1 MSSAAHTL
9 LSHERLH
16 CGVTAPGQY
25 LSGLDL
31 FSGHIGI
38 PVTLV
43 YPQGMQVAHMR
54 EALVQTLRH
63 YPLIAGRM
71 KKDGEGQVYV
81 DCNDAGIEFRVH
93 EHDEPLPAHGPD
105 SDFGS
110 QIKRYFKPFYPWQL
124 VDKDMPLLQVN
135 VHRFQ
140 GGGVILCCY
149 GPHSLFDGAA
159 YWQFMSDWSRMARGL
174 QVVTPAFDH
183 QVVIEAGQ
191 GKGVGDG
198 LVDAPPAPQGLVRDP
213 DMRARLGVML
223 RLGWQALKM
232 RKGVFRIPAATMQ
245 QWKDEAKRALPA
257 DAGVSAVEL
266 AAAHCLKV
274 TSPLTRSSRARRVGI
289 VLDLRHRRRL
299 RIPRDY
305 FGNALCYGEACY
317 TPQEIEQDS
326 VAVLA
331 SKCRPSSEQ
340 VSNDTLF
347 SYLGLM
353 EQYRQRRSVWRL
365 FWDSAAGTLDGGL
378 ILNNCARF
386 PMYDINFGQGG
397 PAWYDICAV
406 AFRMLMV
413 VPTPEQDG
421 GVDLHFTA
429 TKAEL
434 KAVAA
439 SLAAQVQAS
448 ASAPAADPTPVSAQ
462 AEPSL
467 PIEAYF

>member
-1 MSSAAHTL
+1 MSPAEHPSL
-9 LSHERLH
+9 IQERIC
-16 CGVTAPGQY
+16 CGVTAPAQP
-25 LSGLDL
+25 LTGLDL

-43 YPQGMQVAHMR
+43 YPQGMHIPRVR
-54 EALVQTLRH
+54 EALVHALRH

-71 KKDGEGQVYV
+71 KKDAQGHAYV
-81 DCNDAGIEFRVH
+81 DCNDAGIDFVVR
-93 EHDEPLPAHGPD
+93 EHDEPLPPHGPD

-110 QIKRYFKPFYPWQL
+110 QIKRYFTAVYPWQWMG
-124 VDKDMPLLQVN
+124 KDQPLLQVH
-135 VHRFQ
+135 VHRFVD
-140 GGGVILCCY
+140 GGVILCCY
-149 GPHSLFDGAA
+149 GPHSLFDGSA
-159 YWQFMSDWSRMARGL
+159 YWQFMSDWSRAAMGL
-174 QVVTPAFDH
+174 EITPPAFDH
-183 QVVIEAGQ
+183 QAVIDVALA
-191 GKGVGDG
+191 KMPA
-198 LVDAPPAPQGLVRDP
+198 DAQPAASGLVRDP
-213 DMRARLGVML
+213 DMRTRLSVML
-223 RLGWQALKM
+223 RLGWQALKL

-245 QWKDEAKRALPA
+245 RWKDEARLALPA
-257 DAGVSAVEL
+257 DAGVSSVEL
-266 AAAHCLKV
+266 AAAHCLKAIA
-274 TSPLTRSSRARRVGI
+274 PLTTSGRERRVGI

-305 FGNALCYGEACY
+305 FGNALCYGEASY
-317 TPQEIEQDS
+317 TPQDIAQDS

-331 SKCRPSSEQ
+331 SKCRPSNEQ

-347 SYLGLM
+347 AHLALM
-353 EQYRQRRSVWRL
+353 ERYRQRKAIWRL

-397 PAWYDICAV
+397 PAWYDICGV

-439 SLAAQVQAS
+439 SLAAQIKLTTPESSRAVPRAAEQAD
-448 ASAPAADPTPVSAQ
+448 AGV
-462 AEPSL
+462 

>member
-9 LSHERLH
+9 LSDERLR
-16 CGVTAPGQY
+16 CGVTAPRQV

-71 KKDGEGQVYV
+71 KKDGEGHVYV
-81 DCNDAGIEFRVH
+81 DCNDAGIGFRVH

-105 SDFGS
+105 SDFGR

-124 VDKDMPLLQVN
+124 VDKDRPLLQVN

-159 YWQFMSDWSRMARGL
+159 YWQFMSDWSRMALGL
-174 QVVTPAFDH
+174 QVVTPSFDH

-191 GKGVGDG
+191 GRA
-198 LVDAPPAPQGLVRDP
+198 LPAAPGLVRDP

-232 RKGVFRIPAATMQ
+232 RKGVFRISAATMQ

-274 TSPLTRSSRARRVGI
+274 TSPLTRSSRERRVGI

-305 FGNALCYGEACY
+305 FGNALCYGEARY
-317 TPQEIEQDS
+317 TPQEVAQDS

-347 SYLGLM
+347 AHLALM
-353 EQYRQRRSVWRL
+353 ERYRQRRAIWRL

-397 PAWYDICAV
+397 PAWYDICGV

-413 VPTPEQDG
+413 VPTPYQDG

-434 KAVAA
+434 KAVTL
-439 SLAAQVQAS
+439 SLAAQLQAS
-448 ASAPAADPTPVSAQ
+448 ALAPASGLAPASAQ
-462 AEPSL
+462 AEASL

>member
-1 MSSAAHTL
+1 MASAMHTL
-9 LSHERLH
+9 LSDERLH
-16 CGVTAPGQY
+16 CGVTAPRQV

-71 KKDGEGQVYV
+71 KKDGDGHVYV
-81 DCNDAGIEFRVH
+81 DCNDAGISFRLH

-110 QIKRYFKPFYPWQL
+110 QIKRYFSAVYPWQW
-124 VDKDMPLLQVN
+124 VGKDQPLLQVN
-135 VHRFQ
+135 VHRFR

-174 QVVTPAFDH
+174 EVVPPAFDH

-191 GKGVGDG
+191 GKASP
-198 LVDAPPAPQGLVRDP
+198 DAMPAAQGLVRDP
-213 DMRARLGVML
+213 DMRARLSVML

-232 RKGVFRIPAATMQ
+232 RKGVFRISAATMQ

-274 TSPLTRSSRARRVGI
+274 TSPLTRSSRVRRVGI

-305 FGNALCYGEACY
+305 FGNALCYGETRY
-317 TPQEIEQDS
+317 TPHEIAQDS

-353 EQYRQRRSVWRL
+353 EQYRQRRAIWRL
-365 FWDSAAGTLDGGL
+365 FWDSAAGTLEGGL

-429 TKAEL
+429 TRAEL

-439 SLAAQVQAS
+439 SLAAQVQAEAS
-448 ASAPAADPTPVSAQ
+448 ASLAVATPMPTPVQ
-462 AEPSL
+462 AEASL

>member
-1 MSSAAHTL
+1 MTASVAHTL
-9 LSHERLH
+9 LHHQRLH
-16 CGVTAPGQY
+16 CGVTAPRQV

-71 KKDGEGQVYV
+71 KKDRDGHVYV
-81 DCNDAGIEFRVH
+81 DCNDAGVDFRVH
-93 EHDEPLPAHGPD
+93 DHDEPLPAHGPD

-110 QIKRYFKPFYPWQL
+110 HIKRYFQPFYPWQL
-124 VDKDMPLLQVN
+124 VDQDRPLLQVN
-135 VHRFQ
+135 VHRFR
-140 GGGVILCCY
+140 GDGVILCCY

-174 QVVTPAFDH
+174 EVVTPASDH
-183 QVVIEAGQ
+183 QVVIDLAQGRGAAEAPVLL
-191 GKGVGDG
+191 VG
-198 LVDAPPAPQGLVRDP
+198 DP
-213 DMRARLGVML
+213 DMRSRLSVML
-223 RLGWQALKM
+223 RLGWQALKL
-232 RKGVFRIPAATMQ
+232 RKGVFRISAVTMQ
-245 QWKDEAKRALPA
+245 RWKDEARLALPT

-274 TSPLTRSSRARRVGI
+274 TSALTRSSRTRRVGI

-305 FGNALCYGEACY
+305 FGNALCYGEARY
-317 TPQEIEQDS
+317 TPQEIAQDS

-340 VSNDTLF
+340 ISNDTLF

-353 EQYRQRRSVWRL
+353 EQYRQRRAIWRL

-397 PAWYDICAV
+397 PAWYDICGV

-429 TKAEL
+429 TRAEL

-439 SLAAQVQAS
+439 SLAAQAQVS
-448 ASAPAADPTPVSAQ
+448 ASVPALASMPTPPPAQ
-462 AEPSL
+462 TETSI

>member
-1 MSSAAHTL
+1 MAQ
-9 LSHERLH
+9 ERLH
-16 CGVTAPGQY
+16 CGVTAPRQP
-25 LSGLDL
+25 LTGLDL

-43 YPQGMQVAHMR
+43 YPQGMPSARVR
-54 EALVQTLRH
+54 DALVQTLRQ

-71 KKDGEGQVYV
+71 RKDAEGHVYV
-81 DCNDAGIEFRVH
+81 DCNDAGIDFLVH
-93 EHDEPLPAHGPD
+93 EHDHPLPAYGPD
-105 SDFGS
+105 SNFGS
-110 QIKRYFKPFYPWQL
+110 QIKRYFSAVYPWQWTG
-124 VDKDMPLLQVN
+124 KDQPLLQVN
-135 VHRFQ
+135 VHRFAD
-140 GGGVILCCY
+140 GGVILCCY

-159 YWQFMSDWSRMARGL
+159 YWQFMSDWSRAALGL
-174 QVVTPAFDH
+174 EVTPPAFDH
-183 QVVIEAGQ
+183 QAVIDLA
-191 GKGVGDG
+191 KAKMAP
-198 LVDAPPAPQGLVRDP
+198 DAPPAPQGLVRDP
-213 DMRARLGVML
+213 DMRTRLSVML
-223 RLGWQALKM
+223 RLGWQALKL

-245 QWKDEAKRALPA
+245 RWKDEARLALPA
-257 DAGVSAVEL
+257 DAGVSSVEL

-274 TSPLTRSSRARRVGI
+274 IAPLTASARERRVGI

-305 FGNALCYGEACY
+305 FGNALCYGEARY
-317 TPQEIEQDS
+317 TPQEIAQDS

-331 SKCRPSSEQ
+331 SKCRPSNEQ
-340 VSNDTLF
+340 VSNDTL
-347 SYLGLM
+347 SEHLALM
-353 EQYRQRRSVWRL
+353 EHYRQKRTIWRL

-386 PMYDINFGQGG
+386 PMYDINFGLGG
-397 PAWYDICAV
+397 PAWYDICGV

-429 TKAEL
+429 TRAEL

-439 SLAAQVQAS
+439 SLAAQVPLSTPSPFAVAVS
-448 ASAPAADPTPVSAQ
+448 AKAQ

>member
-1 MSSAAHTL
+1 MPSVDHTL
-9 LSHERLH
+9 LTRERLH
-16 CGVTAPGQY
+16 CGVTAPRQP
-25 LSGLDL
+25 LTGLDL

-43 YPQGMQVAHMR
+43 YPQGMHVRHMR

-63 YPLIAGRM
+63 YPVIAGRM
-71 KKDGEGQVYV
+71 KKDADGHVYV
-81 DCNDAGIEFRVH
+81 DCNDAGIDFRVH
-93 EHDEPLPAHGPD
+93 QHDQPLPTHGPD

-110 QIKRYFKPFYPWQL
+110 QIKRYFSAVYPWQWMG
-124 VDKDMPLLQVN
+124 KDQPLLQVN
-135 VHRFQ
+135 VHRFR

-149 GPHSLFDGAA
+149 GPHSLFDGSA

-174 QVVTPAFDH
+174 EVVTPAFDH
-183 QVVIEAGQ
+183 QAVIDAAQ
-191 GKGVGDG
+191 AKMTP
-198 LVDAPPAPQGLVRDP
+198 DAPPPAQGLVRDP
-213 DMRARLGVML
+213 DMRTRLSVML
-223 RLGWQALKM
+223 RLGWQALKL
-232 RKGVFRIPAATMQ
+232 RKGVFRIPATTMQ
-245 QWKDEAKRALPA
+245 RWKDEARLALPA

-266 AAAHCLKV
+266 AAAHCLKAIA
-274 TSPLTRSSRARRVGI
+274 PLTASTRERRVGI

-305 FGNALCYGEACY
+305 FGNALCYGEARY
-317 TPQEIEQDS
+317 TPQEVAQDS

-331 SKCRPSSEQ
+331 SKCRPSNEQ

-347 SYLGLM
+347 QHLALM
-353 EQYRQRRSVWRL
+353 EHYRQRRAIWRL

-397 PAWYDICAV
+397 PAWYDICGV

-429 TKAEL
+429 TRAEL

-439 SLAAQVQAS
+439 SLAAQIQAS
-448 ASAPAADPTPVSAQ
+448 TGLPSSESAPSGSASD
-462 AEPSL
+462 ASL